1 MKKIAQ
7 LFAFLSVFL
16 LVQAQAKPIDLTLT
30 GLDGRPIKLSDYRG
44 KFVVVNVW
52 ATWCPP
58 CLVEI
63 PDLIM
68 FHEAHHEKDA
78 VVLGVNYEE
87 IPVEKVRAFAESQ
100 MINYPIVRFQG
111 HIDGRNTPLG
121 PLRGLPT
128 TFMIDPD
135 GNLVARRTGMVDQ
148 KLLEEFISTYR
159 KLQEKKKEKK

>member
-1 MKKIAQ
+1 MKK
-7 LFAFLSVFL
+7 FLQVFVL
-16 LVQAQAKPIDLTLT
+16 IGILVSSTVLARPVDLTLVD
-30 GLDGRPIKLSDYRG
+30 LDGKPVKLSDYRG
-44 KFVVVNVW
+44 KFVVVNIW

-68 FHEAHHEKDA
+68 FHEAHHDRDA

-87 IPVEKVRAFAESQ
+87 IPPEKVRAFAESQ

-128 TFMIDPD
+128 TFMIDPE

-148 KLLEEFISTYR
+148 KLLEEFIRNYR
-159 KLQEKKKEKK
+159 KLKEKK